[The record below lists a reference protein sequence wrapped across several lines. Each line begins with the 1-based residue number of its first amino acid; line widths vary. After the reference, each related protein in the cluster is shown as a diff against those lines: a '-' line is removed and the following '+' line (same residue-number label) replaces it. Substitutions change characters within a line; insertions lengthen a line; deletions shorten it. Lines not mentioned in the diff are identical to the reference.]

1 MTIVTSSVHTRT
13 SSLNNML
20 YPSQDREIR
29 RLVFRCRNCGQSE
42 DVEENCIYVNELVKD
57 TRVQLDVLP
66 GDVIDDPTLQRDY
79 DVACPNCGHNG
90 AVFIRSQDG
99 VKQSTLALIWV
110 CLNRDCQVDE
120 EGNRLPSYRWMG
132 S

>member
-1 MTIVTSSVHTRT
+1 MCASSDLFV
-13 SSLNNML
+13 LL
-20 YPSQDREIR
+20 FFCCY
-29 RLVFRCRNCGQSE
+29 FYC
-42 DVEENCIYVNELVKD
+42 
-57 TRVQLDVLP
+57 RVQLDVLP
-66 GDVIDDPTLQRDY
+66 GDVIDDPTLQRDF
-79 DVACPNCGHNG
+79 DVTCPACNHNG

>member
-1 MTIVTSSVHTRT
+1 MAAAGMRFCREC
-13 SSLNNML
+13 NNML
-20 YPSQDREIR
+20 YPSQDRELR
-29 RLVFRCRNCGQSE
+29 RLMFRCRNCGQAE
-42 DVEENCIYVNELVKD
+42 EVEENCIYVNELVRD

-66 GDVIDDPTLQRDY
+66 ADVIDDPTLQRDD
-79 DVACPNCGHNG
+79 DVVCPNCGHNG

-99 VKQSTLALIWV
+99 VKQSTLQLIWV

-132 S
+132 